1 MKLIKNISILVAIL
15 FLTTALHYTAFAQA
29 KYRKGY
35 VITLKGDTLRGEIE
49 YNPKKEIDT
58 YRKVKFRA
66 GGLGAPI
73 KSFHPEKLKEYGM
86 DSLIFIHRLLE
97 DEEVFIKQ
105 ILTGTIKLY
114 EGRSEIIDGTKV
126 TYEPD
131 YYYMKG
137 EEAIVIQDK
146 PVRFKKQMIAL
157 MGDNAELVK
166 ALEEEK
172 YNFANLIEL
181 FKAYNK

>member
-1 MKLIKNISILVAIL
+1 MKTVKNISIVLSVL
-15 FLTTALHYTAFAQA
+15 FLTIAFNHKAFAQV

-35 VITLKGDTLRGEIE
+35 VITWKGDTLKGEIE
-49 YNPKKEIDT
+49 YNPKKDIDT

-66 GGLGAPI
+66 GSVGAPI
-73 KSFHPEKLKEYGM
+73 KSFHAEKLKEYGM
-86 DSLIFIHRLLE
+86 DSLIFIYRNLE
-97 DEEVFIKQ
+97 DEDVFIKQ

-131 YYYMKG
+131 YYFMKG
-137 EEAIVIQDK
+137 EEAVVIQDK

-157 MGDNAELVK
+157 MADKPEIVK

-172 YNFANLIEL
+172 YNFANLLEL

>member
-1 MKLIKNISILVAIL
+1 MKTFKNMPIIVSILL
-15 FLTTALHYTAFAQA
+15 LTMALHHKTFAQA
-29 KYRKGY
+29 KYHPGY
-35 VITLKGDTLRGEIE
+35 VITWKGDTLKGEIE
-49 YNPKKEIDT
+49 FNPKKEIDC

-66 GGLGAPI
+66 GAGMPI

-86 DSLIFIHRLLE
+86 DSLVFIHRLLE
-97 DEEVFIKQ
+97 DEEVFIKL
-105 ILTGTIKLY
+105 ILVGKLKVY
-114 EGRSEIIDGTKV
+114 EGRSEIVDGDKT

-137 EEAIVIQDK
+137 EDAIVIQDK
-146 PVRFKKQMIAL
+146 PARFKKQMIAL
-157 MGDNAELVK
+157 MSENAEIVK

-172 YNFANLIEL
+172 YNFGNLLEL